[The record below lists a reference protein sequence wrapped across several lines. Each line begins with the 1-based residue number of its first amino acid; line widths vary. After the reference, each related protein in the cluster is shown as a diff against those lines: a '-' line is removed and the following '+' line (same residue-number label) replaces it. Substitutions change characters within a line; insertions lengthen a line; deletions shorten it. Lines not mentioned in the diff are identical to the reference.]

1 MAVDHLL
8 AQTPL
13 FSRLSAEDR
22 RRVSEVAQV
31 REYAKGEPIFWEGDP
46 PDTVFTIV
54 DGRVKVVKSLPGGR
68 ELILEILGPG
78 DPLGAVAAYEAR
90 PYPASAVAIEPSA
103 CFTIHRA
110 AFFALLETCPSLVR
124 GLLAG
129 LSLRVVDLTRRLG
142 EVVGARVD
150 ARIALLLL
158 KLADRFGQPQDGG
171 SVLIPLPLTRQ
182 ELADLTGTT
191 VETAIRTMS
200 RWSKEGLVT
209 SEKDGFRILD
219 RAALEAIVST

>member
-1 MAVDHLL
+1 MSVEQLL

-13 FSRLSAEDR
+13 FSRLAPEDR

-31 REYAKGEPIFWEGDP
+31 RAYERGEQIFWEGDP
-46 PDTVFTIV
+46 PDAVFTIV
-54 DGRVKVVKSLPGGR
+54 DGRVKVVKALPGGK
-68 ELILEILGPG
+68 EIILEILGPG
-78 DPLGAVAAYEAR
+78 DPLGAVAAYEVR
-90 PYPASAVAIEPSA
+90 PYPASATALEPTACLAIR
-103 CFTIHRA
+103 RA

-142 EVVGARVD
+142 EVVGARVE
-150 ARIALLLL
+150 ARFALLLL
-158 KLADRFGQPQDGG
+158 KLADRFGERQDDGL
-171 SVLIPLPLTRQ
+171 LIPLPLTRQ

-200 RWSKEGLVT
+200 RWNKDGTVA
-209 SEKDGFRILD
+209 SERDGFRILN
-219 RAALEAIVST
+219 RAALEALVAA